1 MRASDPKKI
10 AEASVATTCA
20 ERRSHGSSSE
30 QAQVVDAV
38 AELVKHRVR
47 RLLVRDDVREH
58 PDVAVTVDVDAE
70 GVLALATAWIQVAAA
85 EDSRHIELD
94 SVERP
99 ARELHDVTALE
110 QRVEVDRTVRREL
123 LEERIRVVPR
133 TKLRDGAAE
142 AGGQA
147 LVESS
152 LPARE
157 RLGRRSLRLLQRLEQ
172 LPLVELVDRERERE
186 PVPVAEP
193 TSRFV
198 AQAGELAHVV
208 GDLGADRLRRLPRLA
223 ALGGVVALAED
234 ALDLGVVDLDA
245 ADDAAMTREARL
257 DGGFELDDLRAQAP
271 PAAAGE
277 A

>member
-1 MRASDPKKI
+1 MDTGR
-10 AEASVATTCA
+10 CG
-20 ERRSHGSSSE
+20 RG
-30 QAQVVDAV
+30 
-38 AELVKHRVR
+38 
-47 RLLVRDDVREH
+47 
-58 PDVAVTVDVDAE
+58 
-70 GVLALATAWIQVAAA
+70 
-85 EDSRHIELD
+85 SRHVELD
-94 SVERP
+94 PVERP

-110 QRVEVDRTVRREL
+110 QRVEVDGTVRREL

-133 TKLRDGAAE
+133 TKLRDGAPE
-142 AGGQA
+142 PGGQA
-147 LVESS
+147 LVERS

-157 RLGRRSLRLLQRLEQ
+157 RLGRRRVRLLQRLEQ

-186 PVPVAEP
+186 PVAVPEP
-193 TSRFV
+193 ASRLV

-257 DGGFELDDLRAQAP
+257 DGGFELDDPRAQAP
-271 PAAAGE
+271 PAPAGG